1 MNSLYVLPIISANFI
16 VQFLILSIVF
26 GIPMLW
32 LQMALGSRL
41 KGGPISMWRVSPI
54 CKGIGISLLLVQA
67 FVALYSAVSI
77 GWVLVYFRDSFAT
90 QTGRYRWQEPFLLF
104 RGYRANESIKLEETV
119 ADYFNGVV
127 LQRFQLGPGG
137 RPDGNGIGAVRFQV
151 AFNMAVLWLCVFVVL
166 CKGLRSYGKIVLGLM
181 VVPLIGLCTLCTKM
195 LTMINSSSL
204 QVTSFQHEQLEN

>member
-1 MNSLYVLPIISANFI
+1 MVYFSANFI

-32 LQMALGSRL
+32 LQMALGARL

-54 CKGIGISLLLVQA
+54 CKGVGISLLLVQA

-90 QTGRYRWQEPFLLF
+90 QTARYRWQEHFILF
-104 RGYRANESIKLEETV
+104 RGYRTNESIKLEETV

-127 LQRFQLGPGG
+127 LQRFQVGPGG
-137 RPDGNGIGAVRFQV
+137 NDGIGAVRFQV
-151 AFNMAVLWLCVFVVL
+151 
-166 CKGLRSYGKIVLGLM
+166 RI
-181 VVPLIGLCTLCTKM
+181 
-195 LTMINSSSL
+195 
-204 QVTSFQHEQLEN
+204 